1 VRLRDLEGL
10 RTFLARLAEER
21 ARRSDAEADDAV
33 QAPPRKPDND

>member
-21 ARRSDAEADDAV
+21 ARRGDEETDDAV
-33 QAPPRKPDND
+33 QAPPRKPNDD